1 MYLPDTKS
9 CRTNAIS
16 QSGRPRWPTDAFG
29 PEHQAESTH
38 FTCTR
43 VIRELSRDKWAV
55 TSTPSSIRTILGYR
69 SISAK
74 ATSAC
79 AVRKATIK
87 LNASI
92 ARAQLMF
99 ISNLRPTKIFASLRN
114 ETCWRHIRKPMP
126 RLAAIRKGKGRIS
139 SRYFPA
145 SISASPVQKPHGILP
160 KVAHPG

>member
-1 MYLPDTKS
+1 MYLPNTKS
-9 CRTNAIS
+9 CRINAIP
-16 QSGRPRWPTDAFG
+16 QPGRPRWPTNVFG
-29 PEHQAESTH
+29 PEHQAGSTH

-55 TSTPSSIRTILGYR
+55 TSTPRSIRTMLGYR

-92 ARAQLMF
+92 ARAQPTF
-99 ISNLRPTKIFASLRN
+99 ISKLRPTNIFASLRN
-114 ETCWRHIRKPMP
+114 ETCWRHIRKPML
-126 RLAAIRKGKGRIS
+126 RLAAISKGKGRMS

-145 SISASPVQKPHGILP
+145 SHGRAR
-160 KVAHPG
+160 KAG

>member
-1 MYLPDTKS
+1 MYLPNTKS

-74 ATSAC
+74 ATSTC
-79 AVRKATIK
+79 AVTQSHHQIECIDSKGATHVHLK
-87 LNASI
+87 LTADEN
-92 ARAQLMF
+92 
-99 ISNLRPTKIFASLRN
+99 
-114 ETCWRHIRKPMP
+114 IRK
-126 RLAAIRKGKGRIS
+126 S
-139 SRYFPA
+139 
-145 SISASPVQKPHGILP
+145 
-160 KVAHPG
+160 